1 MSFFRFQRDVYTYIE
16 HVHVMGE
23 GDTTGML
30 VLNRRVMGF
39 LEARLLNAVRGGFV
53 NVLVLMRNVFKL

>member
-1 MSFFRFQRDVYTYIE
+1 
-16 HVHVMGE
+16 MGE

-39 LEARLLNAVRGGFV
+39 LEARLLNAIRGGFV